1 MKTVLSIKDMLIKK
15 IKETD
20 LAFNSGLMGQDMK
33 ENGGDTKLMVK
44 VNFGMQMVT
53 FMKGNG

>member
-1 MKTVLSIKDMLIKK
+1 MVLSIKDMLIKK